1 MTEVIPFKGI
11 LYDNQM
17 TTGSQVI
24 APPYDVINPA
34 MREALYGKSPF
45 NVVRIDA
52 GMDLPEDNEAENK
65 YTRSRE
71 LFFRWQAEGVLKRDD
86 APAFY
91 AYRMDYTA
99 GGAKLTLT
107 GLFGLVKLV
116 ELGEG
121 VYPHEATHSKPKH
134 DRLSLMDSLG
144 ANTSP
149 IFALYEGPACTTAS
163 ALHSATTGPAYLQAM
178 EDDGTVHAVWPI
190 RDAATITAIQT
201 ELKGRK
207 IFIADGHHRYET
219 ALDYRDSARR
229 KSGAAPADVLPTDY
243 VMMFLADIT
252 DHGLTVLPTHR
263 LVRVDISGMKDKLAK
278 FFDIEKLPESSDIP
292 AAIEGRART
301 FGMYA
306 GGGRYRLT
314 LKACD
319 LSDIPAALAGLDVVV
334 LHEMVFG
341 RMLSVDAI
349 AYEMDYNTV
358 IGRVKSGEFDAAF
371 FLNSTPVSSVQA
383 VADAR
388 LRMPP
393 KSTYF
398 FPKIQT
404 GFVMNSLKSH

>member
-1 MTEVIPFKGI
+1 MTEVVPFKGI

-17 TTGSQVI
+17 VTGSQVI
-24 APPYDVINPA
+24 APPYDIITPA
-34 MREALYGKSPF
+34 MREALYGRSPY
-45 NVVRIDA
+45 NIVRIDA
-52 GMDLPEDNEAENK
+52 GMDLPEDNEAGNK
-65 YTRSRE
+65 YIRSRE
-71 LFFRWQAEGVLKRDD
+71 LYAEWLASGILRRDD

-91 AYRMDYTA
+91 AYRMEYAA
-99 GGAKLTLT
+99 GGGRMALT

-149 IFALYEGPACTTAS
+149 IFSLYEGPAPVTAS
-163 ALHSATTGPAYLQAM
+163 ALDAATSGPAYLQAI
-178 EDDGTVHAVWPI
+178 EDDGTVHALWPVH
-190 RDAATITAIQT
+190 DAARIEAIRA

-219 ALDYRDSARR
+219 ALDYRDSSRR
-229 KSGAAPADVLPTDY
+229 KSGAAPSEVLPTDY

-252 DHGLTVLPTHR
+252 DPAITVLPTHR
-263 LVRVDISGMKDKLAK
+263 LVRCDVSGLKDKLAR
-278 FFDIEKLPESSDIP
+278 FFDIEKLAPDADIP
-292 AAIEGRART
+292 ASIAGRART

-306 GGGRYRLT
+306 GGNRYRLT
-314 LKACD
+314 LKGGD
-319 LSDIPAALAGLDVVV
+319 LSDINPTLAGLDVVV

-341 RMLSVDAI
+341 RLLSIDAI
-349 AYEMDYNTV
+349 SYEMDPSTV
-358 IGRVKSGEFDAAF
+358 LGKVKSGEYDAAF
-371 FLNSTPVSSVQA
+371 FLNPTPVGSVQA
-383 VADAR
+383 VAASR

-404 GFVMNSLKSH
+404 GFVMNSLKSF

>member
-11 LYDNQM
+11 LYDNQKV
-17 TTGSQVI
+17 TGSQVI
-24 APPYDVINPA
+24 APPYDVITPA
-34 MREALYGKSPF
+34 DRDALYGRSPY

-52 GMDLPEDNEAENK
+52 GRDLPEDNERENK
-65 YTRSRE
+65 YTRARALYDEWLQSGILRRE
-71 LFFRWQAEGVLKRDD
+71 GG
-86 APAFY
+86 PAFY
-91 AYRMDYTA
+91 AYRMEYRI
-99 GGAKLTLT
+99 GGARKTLT

-149 IFALYEGPACTTAS
+149 IYSLYEGPASATAS
-163 ALHSATTGPAYLQAM
+163 ALAAAATGPAYMQAI
-178 EDDGTVHAVWPI
+178 EEDGTVHALWPVT
-190 RDAATITAIQT
+190 DASAIASIQS
-201 ELKGRK
+201 ELRGRK

-219 ALDYRDSARR
+219 ALDYRDSSRR
-229 KSGAAPADVLPTDY
+229 KSGAAPDAVLPTDY

-252 DHGLTVLPTHR
+252 DPAITVLPTHR
-263 LVRVDISGMKDKLAK
+263 LVRCDVSGLKDKLSR
-278 FFDIEKLPESSDIP
+278 FFEIEKLAPDADIP
-292 AAIEGRART
+292 ASIEGRART

-306 GGGRYRLT
+306 GGGSYRLT
-314 LKACD
+314 LKGGD
-319 LSDIPAALAGLDVVV
+319 LTDINPTLAGLDVVV

-341 RMLSVDAI
+341 RLLSVDAI
-349 AYEMDYNTV
+349 AYEMDPATV
-358 IGRVKSGEFDAAF
+358 LGKVLSGEYDAAF
-371 FLNSTPVSSVQA
+371 FLNPTPVGSVQS
-383 VADAR
+383 VASAR

-404 GFVMNSLKSH
+404 GFVMNSLKSF